1 MALFPR
7 TSQCHYAAYSN
18 CAMQRS
24 PAAGHQLETKLSAAC
39 FLRISCMGGPGQSC
53 STGRT
58 HTFRGQEH
66 AKHKAHSVIEHP
78 SQDQ

>member
-24 PAAGHQLETKLSAAC
+24 PAVGHQLETKLSAAC
-39 FLRISCMGGPGQSC
+39 FLRISCKGG
-53 STGRT
+53 RF
-58 HTFRGQEH
+58 HTFRGQER